1 MRTPVRRTGV
11 PIAWVQLGV
20 LFAGLVSYP
29 FVRGTDPDLWWHLR
43 TGDLIF
49 HAGIPRHDPFSW
61 TAAGRP
67 WVAHEWLSELLIY
80 CVGSALGYW
89 ANVLLF
95 GAIVIAALLLM
106 YRLGRAGGAGT
117 RPLVLLMYLSVATLG
132 LFVTVRPQEF
142 TWLLF
147 AVFVCI
153 LQRHYTGERA
163 PLWALPPLMALWANL
178 HLGFVYGLLLVAVW
192 LAALALE
199 RLRGRAADL
208 RQPAAVAAACL
219 LASMLNPDGPALLW
233 YPARYLFD
241 HRVTA
246 YIGEWQ
252 HPNPLY
258 PLHWPIFLTDLLLA
272 LALVSRSRPKPF
284 LWALTAVMIAL
295 SLQAGRNAPFA
306 ALLLVPVAGGAL
318 SGRWQAATR
327 QRDSRQRLPAVAAAL
342 LLVAVAALTL
352 QVGYRRSGAISFAR
366 PSEYQYPSAEAAY
379 VKTHLASKRLFN
391 GYGDGG
397 YLIYVLYPAM
407 KVGIDGRSDFY
418 GGPIMGDYATIYRT
432 RPGWEDVFA
441 RYDPEVVLVAKAAP
455 IAKALRAD
463 SRWREDF
470 TGERDSVFV
479 RAEGGG
485 GP

>member
-49 HAGIPRHDPFSW
+49 HSGIPRHDPFSW

-153 LQRHYTGERA
+153 LQRHCTGERA

-192 LAALALE
+192 LGALALE
-199 RLRGRAADL
+199 RLRGRAVDL

-219 LASMLNPDGPALLW
+219 LASMLNPAGPALLW
-233 YPARYLFD
+233 YPARYVFD

-252 HPNPLY
+252 RPNPLY

-272 LALVSRSRPKPF
+272 LALASRTRPKPF
-284 LWALTAVMIAL
+284 LWMVTAAMIAL

-306 ALLLVPVAGGAL
+306 ALLLTPVAGGAM
-318 SGRWQAATR
+318 SGRWQAATS
-327 QRDSRQRLPAVAAAL
+327 QRDSRQRLPGVAAAL
-342 LLVAVAALTL
+342 LLVAVAAVTL

-366 PSEYQYPSAEAAY
+366 PSEYDYPSAEAAY
-379 VKTHLASKRLFN
+379 VKAHFAGKRLFN
-391 GYGDGG
+391 EYGDGG
-397 YLIYVLYPAM
+397 YLIYTLYPTV

-418 GGPIMGDYATIYRT
+418 GGQIMGDYATIYHA
-432 RPGWEDVFA
+432 RPGWQALLIQYRVEA
-441 RYDPEVVLVAKAAP
+441 VLVPGNSPLA
-455 IAKALRAD
+455 IALRG
-463 SRWREDF
+463 E
-470 TGERDSVFV
+470 TGWAEAFRGAAESVFV
-479 RAEGGG
+479 PGQ
-485 GP
+485 P